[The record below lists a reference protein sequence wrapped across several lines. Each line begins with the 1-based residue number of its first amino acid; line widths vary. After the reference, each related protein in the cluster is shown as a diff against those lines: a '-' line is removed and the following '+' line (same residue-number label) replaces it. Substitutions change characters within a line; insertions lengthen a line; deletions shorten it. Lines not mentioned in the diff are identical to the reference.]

1 MFLYQKADQIIVV
14 TKSFKS
20 ELIERGIDPQKI
32 HVVLNG
38 VDLERFK
45 PVESKNV
52 DLVKKFNLQDTFVAG
67 YIGTHGMAHGLDFVV
82 DAAEY
87 LKERIDI
94 KILFVGGG
102 AAREKLE
109 CYVKSKN
116 LRKNVVLIPRQPK
129 GSNISNLV
137 LV

>member
-1 MFLYQKADQIIVV
+1 MRKSLIIQLLEKIEMFLYQKADQIIVV

-94 KILFVGGG
+94 KILFVGV
-102 AAREKLE
+102 AQR
-109 CYVKSKN
+109 VKNWNATLN
-116 LRKNVVLIPRQPK
+116 LKT
-129 GSNISNLV
+129 
-137 LV
+137 